1 MPTVVLL
8 GTLDTKGHE
17 YAFLRDRVLEHGVD
31 VVVVDAGVHE
41 PAGIEPDVPRT
52 EVVADVGALAE
63 AGDRGAA
70 VAAMGRGA
78 AEGVKRPHEEGRPD
92 RNPPPRRSGGPAIPP
107 PAQRG
112 RPARAPPRRSCTLA

>member
-70 VAAMGRGA
+70 VAGMGRGA
-78 AEGVKRPHEEGRPD
+78 AGVRGRPPGGG
-92 RNPPPRRSGGPAIPP
+92 RAGGRPPPRRCGGAAGGPAPAPGPP
-107 PAQRG
+107 
-112 RPARAPPRRSCTLA
+112 